1 MDSMVLTKSFSNI
14 ILNNKIKLF
23 WIALL
28 NGDGDNYP
36 EASFYMVGNIDE
48 AYEKGR

>member
-1 MDSMVLTKSFSNI
+1 MSEVFTRIPGKFVNLKESLHGFN
-14 ILNNKIKLF
+14 
-23 WIALL
+23 ALL